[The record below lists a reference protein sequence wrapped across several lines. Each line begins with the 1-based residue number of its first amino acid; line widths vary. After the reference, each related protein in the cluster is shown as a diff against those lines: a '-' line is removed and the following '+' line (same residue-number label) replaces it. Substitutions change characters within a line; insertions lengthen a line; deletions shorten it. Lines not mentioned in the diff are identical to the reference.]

1 MPSKPV
7 FFFCLSVEMVVR
19 SLLTRRLLSLFGL
32 TWEASLNVCILFIVL
47 WVIPWK
53 WCPSEHRLNYRL
65 SAVGVSLWAVLAGWG
80 VLSDSKVV
88 YVLAVLSGMGVKAC
102 LHKCHWIDC
111 SPSIST
117 FSQTAQGSRII
128 IASSCA
134 SYWKDVGG
142 GDLCA
147 SPKFWF
153 SRALRTLST
162 LDSSTW
168 WEPLCVKGLCV
179 LTGIWFP
186 FSFSSRKYKE
196 FWIFLV

>member
-1 MPSKPV
+1 MTSKPI

-19 SLLTRRLLSLFGL
+19 SLLTHRLLSLFGL
-32 TWEASLNVCILFIVL
+32 KWEANLNVCILLIVL

-65 SAVGVSLWAVLAGWG
+65 SAVGVSLWAVLAGWS

-88 YVLAVLSGMGVKAC
+88 YVLAGLSGMGVKAC
-102 LHKCHWIDC
+102 LHKCHWIDY
-111 SPSIST
+111 SPSISI

-134 SYWKDVGG
+134 SYWEDVGE

-147 SPKFWF
+147 SSQVVFLQDLENPQYFILF
-153 SRALRTLST
+153 DLMRATVCEST
-162 LDSSTW
+162 VCPYWDMSS
-168 WEPLCVKGLCV
+168 L
-179 LTGIWFP
+179 
-186 FSFSSRKYKE
+186 
-196 FWIFLV
+196 FLLFQKI